1 MTDNASR
8 RGAADLAMPLM
19 VVAFLVMGVLVVR

>member
-19 VVAFLVMGVLVVR
+19 VVAFLVMGGFMY